1 MTPWRKK
8 ERKMATQAEI
18 KAYLEKHVQTPR
30 CAEWRQVLR
39 QLSKDELEQLIDATE
54 AEADRAR
61 EAEQRDLDKDTLE
74 SYAAYVEAS
83 RQLEWAQVTVA
94 RQIIAAR
101 KETEK

>member
-1 MTPWRKK
+1 
-8 ERKMATQAEI
+8 MATQTEI

-30 CAEWRQVLR
+30 CPEWLQVLR

-61 EAEQRDLDKDTLE
+61 EAEQRDLDKDALE
-74 SYAAYVEAS
+74 SYAAYIEAS
-83 RQLEWAQVTVA
+83 RQLEWAVVTVA

-101 KETEK
+101 KETISDSATFTSRF